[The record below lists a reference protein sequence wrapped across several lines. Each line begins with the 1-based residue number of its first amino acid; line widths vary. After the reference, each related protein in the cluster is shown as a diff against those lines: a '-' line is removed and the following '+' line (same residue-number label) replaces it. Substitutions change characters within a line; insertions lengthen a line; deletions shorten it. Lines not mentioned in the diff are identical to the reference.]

1 MNSYCNTKKRGLQIH
16 DTVSHLA
23 HKIYQEGIMWIL
35 VVDDDGEIR
44 DVMNTFLSR
53 IFLGA
58 QICLAADVPEAL
70 ELMAKYKF
78 DIISTDFEMP
88 SGSGAEIVREAQKNP
103 PRVLMILSGTDPK
116 KIRAQLVDCPV
127 QIWQKSTDWVAII
140 EWLKKQW
147 GAAA

>member
-1 MNSYCNTKKRGLQIH
+1 
-16 DTVSHLA
+16 
-23 HKIYQEGIMWIL
+23 MWIL

-44 DVMNTFLSR
+44 DVMYSLLSR

-78 DIISTDFEMP
+78 DIISTDFDMP
-88 SGSGAEIVREAQKNP
+88 SGSGAEIVRRAQDKP

-116 KIRAQLVDCPV
+116 KIRAQLGDCHV
-127 QIWQKSTDWVAII
+127 QILQKSTDWKDVLG
-140 EWLKKQW
+140 WLKKQW
-147 GAAA
+147 EAAA